1 MFHVEQF
8 GASLMI
14 DEDGLKKKLEDLLD
28 RGRKLEHYCKE
39 LKYSQAGLEIRIDG
53 MSKKA
58 VDYESYVLSINDR
71 FRNLEV
77 GLNKIYEILNQQN
90 PVADPRR
97 FVISDPI
104 KSNKCN
110 ECAGR
115 GEVYFRDED
124 NSSNFL
130 KVKICEVCQGTGIIK

>member
-1 MFHVEQF
+1 
-8 GASLMI
+8 MI
-14 DEDGLKKKLEDLLD
+14 DEDGLKKKLEDLAE
-28 RGRKLEHYCKE
+28 RIRRLEHYCKE

-58 VDYESYVLSINDR
+58 ADCESYVLSINDR

-90 PVADPRR
+90 PVIDIKERR
-97 FVISDPI
+97 FAISDNI
-104 KSNKCN
+104 KSNRCA

-115 GEVYFRDED
+115 GEIYFKDED
-124 NSSNFL
+124 DSSNFL